1 MTIYSIIEERQ
12 KKLGFSVTKNQKAT
26 TTTNTMYTIIVV
38 VIIITT
44 VGLKAAEA
52 TKTANSIPG
61 KLIMMENQLLVMGSS
76 QEDY

>member
-1 MTIYSIIEERQ
+1 M
-12 KKLGFSVTKNQKAT
+12 
-26 TTTNTMYTIIVV
+26 IIVV
-38 VIIITT
+38 VIIIIITI
-44 VGLKAAEA
+44 GLEAAEA